1 MNVHHTGKSDNHDAL
16 RQRINN
22 DLVNIE
28 HTVMSEKNHHPVD
41 EGMLYLLRIH
51 YFWIQ
56 RSK

>member
-1 MNVHHTGKSDNHDAL
+1 MGVHHTGKSDNHDVL

-41 EGMLYLLRIH
+41 EGMLYLLKSH
-51 YFWIQ
+51 Y
-56 RSK
+56 S